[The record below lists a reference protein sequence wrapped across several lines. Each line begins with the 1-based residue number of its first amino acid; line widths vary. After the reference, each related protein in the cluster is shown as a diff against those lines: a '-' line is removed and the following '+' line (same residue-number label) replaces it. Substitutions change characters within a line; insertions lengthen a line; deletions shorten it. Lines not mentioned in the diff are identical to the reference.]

1 MAIHEITKK
10 GEPVLHRRSKDVT
23 EAEFGTPKLKKLIA
37 DMVETMIHANGVGI
51 AAPQIG
57 VDKRIFIAESDAGP
71 IAVLNPSIVKYSKKL
86 VRGEEGCLSIPGKY
100 DKLMRAKE
108 VTVEG
113 CTVDGKKISFV
124 AKDFFARIMQ
134 HEIDHLEGFLYV
146 DRVEEQRKEK

>member
-10 GEPVLHRRSKDVT
+10 GEPVLHRRSKDVA
-23 EAEFGTPKLKKLIA
+23 EAEFATAKLRKLVE
-37 DMVETMIHANGVGI
+37 DMVETMVHANGVGI

-57 VDKRIFIAESDAGP
+57 VDKQIFIAESDAGP
-71 IAVLNPSIVKYSKKL
+71 LCVINPRITKYSKKL

-100 DKLMRAKE
+100 DRLYRAKE

-113 CTVDGKKISFV
+113 RTVDGKKLSFV

-134 HEIDHLEGFLYV
+134 HEIDHLNGLLYV
-146 DRVEEQRKEK
+146 DRVEEQLK